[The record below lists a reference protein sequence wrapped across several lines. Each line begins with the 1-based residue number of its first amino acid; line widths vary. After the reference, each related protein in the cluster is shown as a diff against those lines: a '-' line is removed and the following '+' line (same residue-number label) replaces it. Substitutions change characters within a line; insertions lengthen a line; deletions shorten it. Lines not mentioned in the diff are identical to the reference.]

1 MAEGIQWSPYREKMR
16 ELIDQISV
24 REIKEWKGQDIRAAG
39 EFKTQEAYGGLKA
52 YSADKV
58 EKVALG
64 DFLVRGEIHY
74 GLCTIIPAEA
84 YDVPFFI
91 SRWDEREKEII
102 LLVDLMP
109 TVDSL
114 IDEEYRKKYF
124 DSIQPLWERF
134 ASLPGICPEENDAIR
149 SLCSI
154 IYTAAQVPIDKEG
167 MRLAALAPHTE
178 YLKAYLNFLRET
190 VPVEDETKRKEL
202 KRKREAIR
210 KTLSMCYQ
218 DLLKGPM
225 GKALG
230 SPISELM
237 IHMFF

>member
-1 MAEGIQWSPYREKMR
+1 MADGIQWSLYREKMK
-16 ELIDQISV
+16 ELIDQINV
-24 REIKEWKGQDIRAAG
+24 REIKKWGGKDLREAG

-52 YSADKV
+52 YSTDKV
-58 EKVALG
+58 EKIALG
-64 DFLVRGEIHY
+64 DFFVKGEVHY
-74 GLCTIIPAEA
+74 GLCMIIPGEA
-84 YDVPFFI
+84 YNLPFFI
-91 SRWDEREKEII
+91 SRWVEREKDIV
-102 LLVDLMP
+102 LLVDLLP

-134 ASLPGICPEENDAIR
+134 ASLPGICPEENDVIR

-167 MRLAALAPHTE
+167 MRIAALAPHTE
-178 YLKAYLNFLRET
+178 YLKAYLNFLREAM
-190 VPVEDETKRKEL
+190 PIEDETKRKEI
-202 KRKREAIR
+202 KRKRETIR
-210 KTLSMCYQ
+210 RTLSMCYQ

-237 IHMFF
+237 IRMFF

>member
-1 MAEGIQWSPYREKMR
+1 MVEGIQWSPYRERMK
-16 ELIDQISV
+16 ELIDQINVHEMKEWGGKDV
-24 REIKEWKGQDIRAAG
+24 REAG
-39 EFKTQEAYGGLKA
+39 EFKTQEAYGGLKT
-52 YSADKV
+52 YSTDKA
-58 EKVALG
+58 EKIALG
-64 DFLVRGEIHY
+64 DFFVKGEVHY
-74 GLCTIIPAEA
+74 GLCTIIPGEA
-84 YDVPFFI
+84 YNVPFFI
-91 SRWDEREKEII
+91 SRWEEREKEII

-124 DSIQPLWERF
+124 DSIQPLWERY
-134 ASLPGICPEENDAIR
+134 ASLPGICPEESDVIR

-154 IYTAAQVPIDKEG
+154 IYTAAQIPIDKEG
-167 MRLAALAPHTE
+167 MRMAALAPHTE

-190 VPVEDETKRKEL
+190 VPVEDETKRKEI

-218 DLLKGPM
+218 DLLRGPM